1 MNGIAAPTR
10 PRRRDQRWLGLALTV
25 AAVLLGGFW
34 IARAPPAHVSDAAV
48 STAAVGGVAPD
59 AELRRRFEAGV
70 ALLNAQQY
78 AQAASAL
85 HRVIELAPRLP
96 EAHVN
101 LGFAMLGLQRP
112 ALARTAFENALALKA
127 DQANAYYGLALAH
140 ESLGDLEL
148 ALGAMRSY
156 LHLGRTENEAH
167 LRRARAAVWEWQSQ
181 IAARRAASAPAR

>member
-1 MNGIAAPTR
+1 MNGIAAPAR

-34 IARAPPAHVSDAAV
+34 IARTPPAERPGQALA
-48 STAAVGGVAPD
+48 TAAGGGAPD
-59 AELRRRFEAGV
+59 AELRRRFDAAV

-112 ALARTAFENALALKA
+112 ALARTAFENALALKP

-181 IAARRAASAPAR
+181 IAARRAASTPAR

>member
-1 MNGIAAPTR
+1 MK
-10 PRRRDQRWLGLALTV
+10 RRDQRGLGLALTV
-25 AAVLLGGFW
+25 VAVLLGGFW
-34 IARAPPAHVSDAAV
+34 IARTPPAQRSDPAVAGAA
-48 STAAVGGVAPD
+48 SGAAAPD

-70 ALLNAQQY
+70 ALLNAQKY

-112 ALARTAFENALALKA
+112 ALARNAFDNALVLKA

-156 LHLGRTENEAH
+156 LHLGHTENEAH
-167 LRRARAAVWEWQSQ
+167 LRRARAAVWEWESQ
-181 IAARRAASAPAR
+181 IAARRAASAPGR